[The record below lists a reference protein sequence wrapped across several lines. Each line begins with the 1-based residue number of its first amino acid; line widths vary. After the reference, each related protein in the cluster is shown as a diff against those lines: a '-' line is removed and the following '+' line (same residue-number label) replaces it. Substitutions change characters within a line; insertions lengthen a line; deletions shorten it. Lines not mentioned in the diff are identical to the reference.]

1 MLDAG
6 RGSKSSRMTAR
17 HVILYVKLVRLLAP
31 SQSFHCFSFPSRS
44 PRPWVTFAV
53 LFYLPEGE
61 WFWITGLINK
71 VNTDHRPLTQR
82 CADRAGKQRSSWGAR
97 VWGPTVE
104 LLPGHALAATSYC
117 RGLTPAFGRM
127 EIRSWAKIH
136 IPQCL
141 HICQWVS
148 RSIWVHVKEQSACT
162 VWFKGTAA
170 PMLLA
175 VGV

>member
-6 RGSKSSRMTAR
+6 RGSKSSRMTAC
-17 HVILYVKLVRLLAP
+17 HVILCVGLVHLLAP
-31 SQSFHCFSFPSRS
+31 SPSFHRFSFPSRS

-71 VNTDHRPLTQR
+71 VNTDRQPLTQR

-97 VWGPTVE
+97 VQGPTVE
-104 LLPGHALAATSYC
+104 LLPGHALTATSSC
-117 RGLTPAFGRM
+117 RGLTPAFGRVEVGGRA
-127 EIRSWAKIH
+127 EIH
-136 IPQCL
+136 VPQCL
-141 HICQWVS
+141 HICQWVC
-148 RSIWVHVKEQSACT
+148 RSIWVHVREQSACT
-162 VWFKGTAA
+162 LWFKGTAA
-170 PMLLA
+170 MLLA